1 MDGVEERL
9 MLELQLPSPAGRRP
23 LRLLCLGA
31 HCDDI
36 DIGCG
41 GTLLKLLSA
50 GRKWDVTWV
59 AFCAPAER
67 ARELRNSAKR
77 FLRNAARSRVITHE
91 FRDSFLPAQYE
102 SIKEAF
108 IALKQLPDP
117 DLIFTHHRAD
127 LHQDHRVVSELTW
140 NAFRRHLI
148 LEYEIPKYDGGLAPT
163 NVYVRLDKRQVEA
176 KVKTLMDCYPSQLT
190 KPWFTPDTFRG
201 IMRVRGI
208 ESGGEA
214 GWAEGFHAHKFC
226 IA

>member
-1 MDGVEERL
+1 
-9 MLELQLPSPAGRRP
+9 MLELQLPSPVDRRP

-50 GRKWDVTWV
+50 GRKWDITWV
-59 AFCAPAER
+59 VFSASVER

-77 FLRNAARSRVITHE
+77 FLRNAVQSRVITHE
-91 FRDSFLPAQYE
+91 FRDSFFPAQYE
-102 SIKEAF
+102 SVKQAF
-108 IALKQLPDP
+108 VALKQLPDP

-127 LHQDHRVVSELTW
+127 LHQDHRIVSELTW

-148 LEYEIPKYDGGLAPT
+148 LEYEIPKYDGGLVPT

-176 KVKTLMDCYPSQLT
+176 KIRTLMSCYRSQLA

-201 IMRVRGI
+201 IMRLRGI
-208 ESGGEA
+208 ESGGED
-214 GWAEGFHAHKFC
+214 GWAEGFHGHKLC
-226 IA
+226 VA